1 MSLDKRLKE
10 VIKEVPDFPKPGI
23 SFKDL
28 TPLLLEPA
36 LRQEVVEALA
46 ERAQAWQPEVVAA
59 VDARGFLLALPLAD
73 ALGLPFV
80 PIRKAGK
87 LPRPTLEQQ
96 YELEYGAA
104 RLALHRED
112 IRPGQRILL
121 HDDLLATGGTAAAA
135 AELVRQTGAKPI
147 GMLFLMELD
156 FLSGRKRMGDTPV
169 ESLLHYQA

>member
-1 MSLDKRLKE
+1 MSLDQRLKA

-46 ERAQAWQPEVVAA
+46 ERARTWKPEVVAA
-59 VDARGFLLALPLAD
+59 VDARGFLLGLPLAD

-87 LPRPTLEQQ
+87 LPRATLEQEYQ
-96 YELEYGAA
+96 LEYGAA
-104 RLALHRED
+104 RLALHRD
-112 IRPGQRILL
+112 DLQAGQRVLL

-135 AELVRQTGAKPI
+135 TELVRQAGATPV

-156 FLSGRKRMGDTPV
+156 FLTGRKRLAPTPV
-169 ESLLHYQA
+169 ESLLHYEG